1 MYFDKRNKD
10 GLILSFDAFK
20 TGKEISDFSFE
31 RLVKSKVYNILIQ
44 ELCKESIDNY
54 FKTFFYL
61 KSFPYAHRI
70 MLAINENFDNN
81 KQKKFINVKYCKNQ
95 FYLVKFLKEKK
106 LNFSKDLILK
116 EEYKKIIKLIISFRR
131 LFNRGIA
138 RFKRIIKK
146 ENLNQNF
153 KIGVSFKTGIDKNKD
168 SDLYW
173 YDKRQFNK
181 EDLLIYFESN
191 FYKYKFEKLG
201 ESVKFDYSEF
211 NAVDLSDF
219 FYDREGT
226 FFKSLINKIKGI
238 KDSKEEIFLAQIA
251 LKLIRNVEFWY
262 YFFNKF
268 KVKIHFDSEEMN
280 LNKLEKQISLRI
292 LNACTIGRVRS
303 YITKGVYDF
312 MGTNSADVNFV
323 NQKDSADRLLNH
335 SCNISNYVLIT
346 GDTNNVF
353 TIKNI
358 DELNLIKKKIS
369 FSHKSFVLLILDA
382 NFSENSDSDI
392 DQIMTPEYFEKFYNQ
407 IIEYTEENDDTF
419 LIIKSKK
426 NFEKPPYIILKN
438 KNIYDK
444 LLKLEKKNRCHIVRD
459 SFRKFPCLYASISN
473 FIICASSALP
483 SSLIDC
489 VARGKKGIFCDY
501 PNLVS
506 IEKDIY
512 KFQDNLIV
520 KDLKNL
526 KGIINKFKLEYP
538 NTKIGDWSL
547 INGMEHAFNDDKGY
561 QRASKFVNTLLG
573 EFKRNLSRNGA
584 LKNAT
589 DQYEKE
595 FGEQNTFY

>member
-10 GLILSFDAFK
+10 GLILNVEATK
-20 TGKEISDFSFE
+20 IGKEISDFSFE
-31 RLVKSKVYNILIQ
+31 RLSKSQVYKILIK

-70 MLAINENFDNN
+70 ILAINENFDNS
-81 KQKKFINVKYCKNQ
+81 KQKKFINIKYCKNQ
-95 FYLVKFLKEKK
+95 FYLTKFLEKKK
-106 LNFSKDLILK
+106 LNFSKNFILK

-131 LFNRGIA
+131 LFNRGFA

-153 KIGVSFKTGIDKNKD
+153 KIGVSFKTGVDKNKD

-173 YDKRQFNK
+173 YDKQQFNK

-191 FYKYKFEKLG
+191 FFKHRFERSG
-201 ESVKFDYSEF
+201 EGEKFDYSKF

-226 FFKSLINKIKGI
+226 FFKSLINKIKCI

-262 YFFNKF
+262 YFFKKF

-312 MGTNSADVNFV
+312 MGTLSADVNFV
-323 NQKDSADRLLNH
+323 NQKDVADRLLNH
-335 SCNISNYVLIT
+335 SFNFSNYVLIT

-353 TIKNI
+353 TIKNKE
-358 DELNLIKKKIS
+358 ELDLIKKKIS
-369 FSHKSFVLLILDA
+369 SSHKSFVILVLDS
-382 NFSENSDSDI
+382 NFSENSDPDI
-392 DQIMTPEYFEKFYNQ
+392 DQLVTPEYFEKFYNQ

-426 NFEKPPYIILKN
+426 RDIISKN

-444 LLKLEKKNRCHIVRD
+444 LLELEKKNRCHIVRD
-459 SFRKFPCLYASISN
+459 PFRKFPYLYASISN
-473 FIICASSALP
+473 FIVSTGSLLP
-483 SSLIDC
+483 SALIDC
-489 VARGKKGIFCDY
+489 ANRGKKGIFCDY
-501 PNLVS
+501 PNLASV
-506 IEKDIY
+506 EKDIY
-512 KFQDNLIV
+512 KFKDNLIV
-520 KDLKNL
+520 KDLKKL
-526 KGIINKFKLEYP
+526 KGVINKFKLEYP

-547 INGMEHAFNDDKGY
+547 INGMVHAFNDDKGY
-561 QRASKFVNTLLG
+561 KRASKFVNSLLS
-573 EFKRNLSRNGA
+573 EFKRNLSRNEA
-584 LKNAT
+584 LKNAIH
-589 DQYEKE
+589 QYEKE
-595 FGEQNTFY
+595 FGKQNTFY